1 VGDEKNA
8 VSAHAHLAGEVK
20 PEKGR
25 ASYGADSTVRTKRG
39 SQRSVVDEVE
49 SGRVV
54 AAFGRHY
61 SVELPDGELLECVPR
76 GKKSE
81 VACGD
86 RVEIKRTSDPST
98 TLGTGAQGAIEN
110 ILPRKS
116 LLYRSVAHREK
127 LIAANVTQLIVV
139 VASEPSFNDELLAR
153 CLLAAHRQQLQ
164 TLIVLNKC
172 DLTALT
178 EAARAQLAP
187 YRAIGY
193 RLLELSAIQ
202 DAAPLLPYLHGQ
214 HSVLVGQSGMGKS
227 TLINALLPNAQA
239 ATREISSVLD
249 SGKHTTTHARLYH
262 LDANSDL
269 IDCPGVQAF
278 GLHHLNFS
286 DIEQGFPEFA
296 PYRGHCRFYNCR
308 HSHEPDCAIRKAAA
322 EGKIDARRLELFQ
335 DISRGAEKS
344 PY

>member
-1 VGDEKNA
+1 M
-8 VSAHAHLAGEVK
+8 STAHG
-20 PEKGR
+20 
-25 ASYGADSTVRTKRG
+25 TVI
-39 SQRSVVDEVE
+39 
-49 SGRVV
+49 

-61 SVELPDGELLECVPR
+61 SVELPDGEQLECVPR
-76 GKKSE
+76 GKRSE

-86 RVEIKRTSDPST
+86 EVEIRRTST
-98 TLGTGAQGAIEN
+98 TQGVIEAT
-110 ILPRKS
+110 LPRKS

-127 LIAANVTQLIVV
+127 LIAANLSQLIVV

-153 CLLAAHRQQLQ
+153 CLLAAHDQQLQ

-172 DLTALT
+172 DLAVQA
-178 EAARAQLAP
+178 EAARVQLAP

-193 RLLELSAIQ
+193 RVLELSAMQ

-214 HSVLVGQSGMGKS
+214 RSVLVGQSGMGKS
-227 TLINALLPNAQA
+227 TLINALLPEAQA

-262 LDANSDL
+262 LDAQSEL

-286 DIEQGFPEFA
+286 DIEAGFPEFA
-296 PYRGHCRFYNCR
+296 PYRGLCRFYNCR
-308 HSHEPDCAIRKAAA
+308 HLHEPNCAIRIAAE
-322 EGKIDARRLELFQ
+322 EGKIDARRLKLFQ
-335 DISRGAEKS
+335 DISQSVGN
-344 PY
+344 